1 MKYEKNNYAVIRHL
15 IDTQPETISNTM
27 LRLKLDMIEEEH
39 KQGVERIET
48 LKDRLI
54 EFEIIT
60 ESTGPK

>member
-54 EFEIIT
+54 EFEKLKNIW
-60 ESTGPK
+60 K